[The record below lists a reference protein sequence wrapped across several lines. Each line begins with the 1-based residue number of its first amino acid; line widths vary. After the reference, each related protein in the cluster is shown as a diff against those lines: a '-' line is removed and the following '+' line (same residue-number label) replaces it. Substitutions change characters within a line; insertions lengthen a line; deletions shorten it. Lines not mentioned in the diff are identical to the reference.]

1 MMKAV
6 VLQEFGDV
14 DVLKLAGVEEPHAG
28 AGEVRIRIVAAGVN
42 PVDYKIRR
50 GLLQGRLPHEMPI
63 IPGWDAAGVIDEVGE
78 GVTNWKQGDEVYAYC
93 RKPVIQFGCYAEYVV
108 VPEGF
113 VAPMP
118 KTASFTQAASIPLAA
133 LTAWQSLY
141 DAAGLKEGQT
151 ILIHAGAGGVGGFA
165 IQLAKLRG
173 AHVISTASAVN
184 HAYVRGLGA
193 DEVIDY
199 TSMDF
204 REAVKAVHPEGVDVV
219 YDTVGGEVQVKSAE
233 MIKPGGTMVS
243 ILAYVDEAAIQAR
256 DIQTRYVFVSPNG
269 EQLRELAQLFDAGQ
283 LKTRIAAELPLAEAA
298 EAHRRMETG
307 HTAGKMVLA
316 VEG

>member
-1 MMKAV
+1 MKAV
-6 VLQEFGDV
+6 VLQAFGEV
-14 DVLKLAGVEEPHAG
+14 DGLKVGEVADPHAG
-28 AGEVRIRIVAAGVN
+28 AGEVRIRIRAAGVN
-42 PVDYKIRR
+42 PVDFKIRK

-78 GVTNWKQGDEVYAYC
+78 GVANWQVGDEVYAYC

-108 VPEGF
+108 VPESF
-113 VAPMP
+113 VAAKPT
-118 KTASFTQAASIPLAA
+118 KASFAQAASIPLAA

-151 ILIHAGAGGVGGFA
+151 VLIHAGAGGVGGFA

-173 AHVISTASAVN
+173 AHVITTASAVN
-184 HAYVRGLGA
+184 HDYVRELGA

-199 TSMDF
+199 NSIDF

-219 YDTVGGEVQVKSAE
+219 YDTVGGEVQVKSADV
-233 MIKPGGTMVS
+233 IKPGGTMVS
-243 ILAYVDEAAIQAR
+243 ILAYVDEAAIQAKG
-256 DIQTRYVFVSPNG
+256 IHTRYVFVSPNG
-269 EQLRELAQLFDAGQ
+269 DQLRELAKLFDAGQ
-283 LKTRIAAELPLAEAA
+283 FKTRIAAELPLAEAD

-307 HTAGKMVLA
+307 HTAGKMVLTVA
-316 VEG
+316 G